1 MPCVHSHVAVSA
13 AHLHQ
18 EQTVPPG
25 FDDDIDGAQAQSR
38 SHTLPR
44 PRDPVASSGFGS
56 PGTDFTVK
64 RTDFND
70 ALVRH
75 PQATFVMRMSGYLM
89 IQAGILDGD
98 VLVVDRAITASH
110 GHVIVA
116 KLDGELVC
124 RRLVHADG
132 TVALETATP
141 VPHRDV
147 CGEDRPLEVWG
158 VVTFA
163 IHPLQV

>member
-1 MPCVHSHVAVSA
+1 MPA
-13 AHLHQ
+13 
-18 EQTVPPG
+18 G
-25 FDDDIDGAQAQSR
+25 FDDDFDGSQVHAAGQA
-38 SHTLPR
+38 PAR

-75 PQATFVMRMSGYLM
+75 PQATFVMRMSGDLM
-89 IQAGILDGD
+89 IEAGILDGD
-98 VLVVDRAITASH
+98 VLVVDRAITAAH

-132 TVALETATP
+132 VVALETATS
-141 VPHRDV
+141 VPQRV
-147 CGEDRPLEVWG
+147 TCGDDRPLDVWG

-163 IHPLQV
+163 IHPMQV